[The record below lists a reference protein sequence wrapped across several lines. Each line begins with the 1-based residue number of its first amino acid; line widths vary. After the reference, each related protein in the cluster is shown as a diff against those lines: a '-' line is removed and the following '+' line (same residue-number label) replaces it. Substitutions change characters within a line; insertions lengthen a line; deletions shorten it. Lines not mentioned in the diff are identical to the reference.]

1 VKKLFIL
8 LALVSA
14 SQAFS
19 QTVSAPISF
28 DGEYERREWR
38 TKERPMSDSDLTISG
53 KTGNFKQFVSKKTR
67 ADNCAGK
74 SVPVEVSAIEGDKIT
89 FTVKLSSIMAQ
100 CSDFTATFRYITA
113 NGKTGLALP
122 NSDEVMF
129 VKK

>member
-8 LALVSA
+8 LTLVSA

-28 DGEYERREWR
+28 DGEYERRGSR
-38 TKERPMSDSDLTISG
+38 TAERPLPDTDLSIKGMGGSFHQFMSRATRSNPCFG
-53 KTGNFKQFVSKKTR
+53 KVVPIEVSK
-67 ADNCAGK
+67 
-74 SVPVEVSAIEGDKIT
+74 IEAEKIT